1 MSNATPS
8 RLGQINAAGDVDALF
23 LKVFSGMVLE
33 AFDRQQA
40 FKDKHMVRTI
50 ANGKSAQFPVTGL
63 TSGKYHTPGQ
73 ELLGDVIKAGERVIV
88 IDDMI
93 VADAFIASID
103 ELKNHYDV
111 RGIYSNEI
119 GQALAKLYDQNVA
132 RAIIQAAR
140 GAAVVDGLPGGGSDT
155 AAGYANNG
163 TTLWTGIFNAGVV
176 LDTKDIPNADRYA
189 ALRPVQY
196 ALVVQSEKPINRDI
210 NVDQNNGSIAR
221 GNVERIN
228 DISIFKT
235 NNLPNVDD
243 TANQGIASQ
252 LRGDYTGTQGLVFHR
267 GAAGTVQL
275 QDVTMESAYD
285 IRRQGT
291 LMVGKYVVGHDKLRP
306 EAAYELKS
314 A

>member
-8 RLGQINAAGDVDALF
+8 RLGQANAAGDTDALF
-23 LKVFSGMVLE
+23 LKVFSGLVLE

-63 TSGKYHTPGQ
+63 AGAKYHTPGT
-73 ELLGDVIKAGERVIV
+73 ELLGDVIRAGERVIV

-93 VADAFIASID
+93 VTDAFIAAID

-111 RGIYSNEI
+111 RSIYANEM

-140 GAAVVDGLPGGGSDT
+140 GSAVIDGLSGGGSDT

-176 LDTKDIPNADRYA
+176 LDTKDIPAAERYA

-210 NVDQNNGSIAR
+210 NDANGSIAR

-228 DISIFKT
+228 DISIFKS
-235 NNLPNVDD
+235 NNLPSADD
-243 TANQGIASQ
+243 TANTGIASQ
-252 LRGDYTGTQGLVFHR
+252 LRGDYSGTQGVVFHR

-275 QDVTMESAYD
+275 QDVTMEQAYD

>member
-8 RLGQINAAGDVDALF
+8 RLGQVNAAGDADALF
-23 LKVFSGMVLE
+23 LKVFSGLVLE

-63 TSGKYHTPGQ
+63 AGAKYHTPGT
-73 ELLGDVIKAGERVIV
+73 ELLGDVIRAGERVIV

-93 VADAFIASID
+93 VTDAFIASID

-111 RGIYSNEI
+111 RSIYAGEM

-140 GAAVVDGLPGGGSDT
+140 GSAVVDGLSGGGSDT

-176 LDTKDIPNADRYA
+176 LDTKDIPAADRFA
-189 ALRPVQY
+189 GLRPVQY

-210 NVDQNNGSIAR
+210 SPDNGSIAK

-228 DISIFKT
+228 DISIFKS
-235 NNLPNVDD
+235 NNLPSADD
-243 TANQGIASQ
+243 TANTGIASQ
-252 LRGDYTGTQGLVFHR
+252 LRGDYSGTQGVVFHR

-275 QDVTMESAYD
+275 QDVTMEQAYD